1 MTWCI
6 RITIL
11 NPDASSAWDC
21 VAGSQKLSNQM
32 VVNLKFIKHA
42 DCKCWHVFSNLFA
55 VHLYLVFVLWY
66 SCLDSPIYLTCRSYS
81 GKGCDANHSQQE
93 QSPLSVHVMQ
103 WLLHCWI
110 KFDGLDWIGKFGI
123 EFMELIS
130 SDSTSHQSLA
140 HPNWSC
146 ISQGVNPRSPQV
158 HDADTVSLSL
168 GLRLICIAHELGA
181 QSLQSSRDLQGKLF
195 RNGQCLSKLIPNFL
209 LQRAML
215 RSSSLHCLCSKQ
227 SE

>member
-32 VVNLKFIKHA
+32 AVNLKFIKHA
-42 DCKCWHVFSNLFA
+42 DCKCWHVFSN
-55 VHLYLVFVLWY
+55 
-66 SCLDSPIYLTCRSYS
+66 
-81 GKGCDANHSQQE
+81 
-93 QSPLSVHVMQ
+93 
-103 WLLHCWI
+103 HCWI

-195 RNGQCLSKLIPNFL
+195 RNGHCLSKLIPNFL